1 MEAAPLTGRV
11 PSFALLAAAIA
22 GQVAFVIAPIGVHF
36 DSVGPWVYWTAP
48 FAPLLFAYGWIQRSA
63 SALLVGVPAGW
74 FVVAYGL
81 PGLGYGGSAA
91 IILVTL
97 AYAVAAALW
106 SQPDSVPSDASR
118 WQVEAAEDTDRPF
131 PVLPTLVCISVT
143 ISGLT
148 VAVWPAL
155 QARAM
160 GAFPGLGER
169 VIVGLGLVGT
179 LAGLFV
185 AVSLLR
191 LGPPLSW
198 RPARAILLS
207 VMFLSAAAFWW
218 IV

>member
-1 MEAAPLTGRV
+1 M
-11 PSFALLAAAIA
+11 
-22 GQVAFVIAPIGVHF
+22 AFVIAPIGVHF

-48 FAPLLFAYGWIQRSA
+48 LAPLLFAYGWIQRSA

-97 AYAVAAALW
+97 AYAVAAAMW
-106 SQPDSVPSDASR
+106 TQTDEWRQSDASR
-118 WQVEAAEDTDRPF
+118 WRVEAAVEVRRPL
-131 PVLPTLVCISVT
+131 PVLPVLVGISVT

-185 AVSLLR
+185 AVALLR
-191 LGPPLSW
+191 PRPPLSW

-207 VMFLSAAAFWW
+207 VMFLSAAAVWW